1 MSNENTQTTEQEPAW
16 AVIELMGH
24 IRYGGLVSKDTQLGT
39 PLLRVEVP
47 QKDGSMVSQL
57 VNPSSIY
64 RITMCSEELARAA
77 AAQGDP
83 RPMNQWELRHM
94 LPEPDDIEDDD
105 IEDDDMFS

>member
-1 MSNENTQTTEQEPAW
+1 MSEENDKTTKEEPTW

-39 PLLRVEVP
+39 PLLRIEVP

-77 AAQGDP
+77 ASQGDS

-94 LPEPDDIEDDD
+94 LPEADDTDDTD
-105 IEDDDMFS
+105 TIDSENEW